1 MPRSAPT
8 PCRQP
13 GCPQVLATPGYCDQ
27 HRGAQHRDYGR
38 ARRGFDEELGFYR
51 TAAWRSARAALLR
64 EEPLCRA
71 CRDRGRLVPA
81 TIVDHVRP
89 IKDGGA
95 RFDAANLQP
104 LCAPCHNRKT
114 ARETARANAG
124 LRGRSV

>member
-1 MPRSAPT
+1 MPRRAPT
-8 PCRQP
+8 PCRKP
-13 GCPQVLATPGYCDQ
+13 GCAEVVASPGFCDR
-27 HRGAQHRDYGR
+27 HRGSQHQDYAR

-51 TAAWRSARAALLR
+51 SAAWRSARAALLR

-71 CRDRGRLVPA
+71 CRAGGRLAPA
-81 TIVDHVRP
+81 TVVDHVRP

-95 RFDAANLQP
+95 RFDPANLQP

-124 LRGRSV
+124 LRARSA

>member
-13 GCPQVLATPGYCDQ
+13 GCPQVLATPGYCDR

-51 TAAWRSARAALLR
+51 SAAWRSARAALLR

-71 CRDRGRLVPA
+71 CRAGGRLAPA
-81 TIVDHVRP
+81 TVVDHVRP

-95 RFDAANLQP
+95 RFDPANLQP

-124 LRGRSV
+124 LRARSA

>member
-1 MPRSAPT
+1 VVAS
-8 PCRQP
+8 P
-13 GCPQVLATPGYCDQ
+13 GFCDR
-27 HRGAQHRDYGR
+27 HRGSQHQDYAR

-51 TAAWRSARAALLR
+51 SAAWRSARAALLR
-64 EEPLCRA
+64 EEPLCRV
-71 CRDRGRLVPA
+71 CRAGGRLAPA
-81 TIVDHVRP
+81 TVVDHVRP

-104 LCAPCHNRKT
+104 LCPPCHNRKT